1 MASIIRIKRSSTSGN
16 PSTLGA
22 GELAYSALADNG
34 SNGGDRLYIGI
45 GSETAGNASSHVII
59 GGKRYTDLVDAATNA
74 NTASAIVK
82 RDGSGNFSAGTITAA
97 LSGNAS
103 TATALQTARTI
114 AFTGDATA
122 SGTFDGTANYSQA
135 LTLATVNSNTG
146 SFGSS
151 TAIPVITVNGKG
163 LITAVS
169 TASISTT
176 LQLAGG
182 GSTTGSVALASGTLT
197 FTGGNG
203 ITTSVSGGTVTI
215 ASIGAGGYTSTATGG
230 TTTTLT
236 SSSTANQFFTG
247 STTQTVKL
255 PSTATLTVGQ
265 EYIITNNSTGALTVQ
280 TSTAGAVLTQAAGT
294 QVTYTVS
301 STGSESWVYEYTGYQ
316 TNTGSG
322 SNVLSTSPTINTP
335 TFGSGGITLTGS
347 SSGTTLLQP
356 TAAASGTLT
365 LPATTDTLV
374 GKATTD
380 TFTNKTFNTA
390 ATGNVF
396 QINGTG
402 ITAVTGSGSV
412 VLASSPSLTTPTIGS
427 AGANFSGSTSGTI
440 TLAATA
446 IAGSN
451 TLTLPAATDTLI
463 GKATT
468 DTLTN
473 KTFDT
478 AGTGNSFKING
489 TSITAVTG
497 SGSVVLASSPTL
509 VTPTL
514 GVATAT
520 SINGLTIST
529 TTGTLTIASGK
540 TLTASNTLTFTG
552 TDGSSAA
559 FGTGGTV
566 AYQGGTLAQFASTTS
581 SQLAGVISDETGSGS
596 LVFATSPTLVTPIL
610 GTPQSVTL
618 TNATGLPLTS
628 GVTGT
633 LPVANGGTGTTTG
646 SITGTG
652 SLSFT
657 AGGSN
662 TNVNLV
668 PQGTGTVDV
677 ANARI
682 TSVGTPTQ
690 TTDAAT
696 KGYVDSVKQAL
707 DIKDSVRVA
716 TTTNLSATASGTGLG
731 KTLTNSGTQAAI
743 TIDSVPLSAGDRVL
757 VKDQSTGAD
766 NGIYTVTTVGTIST
780 NWVLTRATDADNSAP
795 TNEVTAGLFTFVE
808 EGTVNAD
815 SGWVLSTN
823 NTITLDTTAL
833 TFVQFSG
840 AGQII
845 AGAGL
850 TKTGNQID
858 VIGTSN
864 RITVNADNIDIAST
878 YVGQTSL
885 TTLGTITT
893 GTWNGTVIG
902 ATYGGTGVNNGSNT
916 ITLGGSVVT
925 AGAFT
930 TSGAYG
936 ITLTAT
942 NTTSVTLPTSGTLA
956 TLAGSESLSNKTIT
970 SSSFS
975 GTTVAASG
983 NVTFTSSTDASALG
997 TAPVVLSGGL
1007 SVAKS
1012 MYIGTNIT
1020 GAGAATSTLD
1030 GFQIDG
1036 GTY

>member
-16 PSTLGA
+16 PATLGA

-82 RDGSGNFSAGTITAA
+82 RDASGNFSAGTITAA

-103 TATALQTARTI
+103 TATALATSRTI

-122 SGTFDGTANYSQA
+122 SGSFDGTANYSQA

-163 LITAVS
+163 LVTAVS
-169 TASISTT
+169 TQSISTT
-176 LQLAGG
+176 LNIAGSSG
-182 GSTTGSVALASGTLT
+182 TGSVALGSQTLT
-197 FTGGNG
+197 IAAGNG
-203 ITTSVSGGTVTI
+203 ITATASGQTITI
-215 ASIGAGGYTSTATGG
+215 ASIGAGGYTSTATGAG
-230 TTTTLT
+230 TTTLT

-247 STTQTVKL
+247 TTTQTVKL
-255 PSTATLTVGQ
+255 PSTSGLTVGQ
-265 EYIITNNSTGALTVQ
+265 EFIITNNSTGSLTIQ
-280 TSTAGAVLTQAAGT
+280 DSAAGAIVTQAAGT
-294 QVTYTVS
+294 QITYTVA
-301 STGSESWVYEYTGYQ
+301 STGAQTWVYEYTGYQ
-316 TNTGSG
+316 SNTGSG
-322 SNVLSTSPTINTP
+322 ANVLTTSPTITTP
-335 TFGSGGITLTGS
+335 TFGAGGVTLTGS
-347 SSGTTLLQP
+347 SSGTTVLQP

-365 LPATTDTLV
+365 LPAATDTLV

-380 TFTNKTFNTA
+380 TFTNKTFNTG

-396 QINGTG
+396 QIAGTG
-402 ITAVTGSGSV
+402 ITSVTGSGSV

-440 TLAATA
+440 ALAAAA

-451 TLTLPAATDTLI
+451 TLTLPAATDTLV

-478 AGTGNSFKING
+478 AGTGNVFKING

-497 SGSVVLASSPTL
+497 SGSAVLASSPTL

-520 SINGLTIST
+520 SINGLAIT
-529 TTGTLTIASGK
+529 TSTGTLTIANGK

-552 TDGSSAA
+552 TDGSSVA

-566 AYQGGTLAQFASTTS
+566 AYTGSTLAQFASTTS
-581 SQLAGVISDETGSGS
+581 SQLAGVISDETGSGA
-596 LVFATSPTLVTPIL
+596 LVFGTSPTLVTPIL

-618 TNATGLPLTS
+618 TNATGLPLST

-652 SLSFT
+652 ALTFT

-662 TNVNLV
+662 SNVNLV
-668 PQGTGTVDV
+668 PVGTGTVDV
-677 ANARI
+677 AGFRI
-682 TSVGTPTQ
+682 TSLGTPTQ

-716 TTTNLSATASGTGLG
+716 TTANLTVTASGSGAG
-731 KTLTNSGTQAAI
+731 KTLTNAGTQAAI
-743 TIDSVPLSAGDRVL
+743 TIDSIALSSGDRVL
-757 VKDQSTGAD
+757 VKDQTTASN

-780 NWVLTRATDADNSAP
+780 NWVLTRATDADNSP
-795 TNEVTAGLFTFVE
+795 TGEVTPGMFTFVE

-815 SGWVLSTN
+815 SGWVLT
-823 NTITLDTTAL
+823 TDGAVTVDTTSL

-840 AGQII
+840 AGQVI

-850 TKTGNQID
+850 TKSGNTLD
-858 VIGTSN
+858 VVGTSN
-864 RITVNADNIDIAST
+864 RITVNADNIDISAS
-878 YVGQTSL
+878 YVGQTSI
-885 TTLGTITT
+885 TTLGTIGT
-893 GTWNGTVIG
+893 GTWQGSVVG

-916 ITLGGSVVT
+916 ITLGGSVTT
-925 AGAFT
+925 AGAFI
-930 TSGAYG
+930 TSGAYSL
-936 ITLTAT
+936 TLTQTGST
-942 NTTSVTLPTSGTLA
+942 NVTLPTSGTLA
-956 TLAGSESLSNKTIT
+956 TLAGTEALSNKTIT

-975 GTTVAASG
+975 GTTVSASG
-983 NVTFTSSTDASALG
+983 NVTFTSATDASALG